1 MKNKGFT
8 LIELLAV
15 IVILAVIALI
25 ATPMILNVI
34 EGSKKGA
41 LKDSAYGL
49 MESADIYYAEHT
61 IDGGNKK
68 TEFTFEEGIQTSVE
82 QLGYKG
88 RIEKGSLN
96 LYSDGKVAL
105 CITDGKYAAIKN
117 VNEEEVRISS
127 GRCSYNEET
136 EEYETVGI
144 CSDLESELEKVKEEN
159 NKKIEEIRNEYEERI
174 SNLTND
180 YEEQKRTI
188 ENTYKDQ
195 IEELNRRIEE
205 LENNKQL
212 EIDQIRADYEAQVK
226 TQQEAYEAQINE
238 LNRQLN
244 TFKTG
249 GTASASQILA
259 GQTAFVKG
267 SLITGSMKNN
277 GAVNSSLNAGGSY
290 TIPAGYHDGKGKV
303 TANSLASQT
312 QATATASDIASGKTA
327 YVNGQ
332 KITGAA
338 KGTFIDSF
346 STIDYPTDNMNRT
359 VSFDHTF
366 SKTPTVYVSSSMGY
380 VKINSISTSSVNYSV
395 TGNGTMSVRI
405 FAYVQ

>member
-1 MKNKGFT
+1 MEKKGFT
-8 LIELLAV
+8 LVELLAV

-25 ATPMILNVI
+25 STPMIINVI

-49 MESADIYYAEHT
+49 LEAADIYYAEHV
-61 IDGGNKK
+61 GGNKK
-68 TEFTFEEGIQTSVE
+68 TEFTFEDGKQTSIE

-88 RIEKGSLN
+88 YVEKGSLN

-105 CITDGKYAAIKN
+105 CISDGKYAAIKN
-117 VNEEEVRISS
+117 VDEEEVRMSS
-127 GRCSYNEET
+127 GRCSYNEAT

-180 YEEQKRTI
+180 YEEQKKTI
-188 ENTYKDQ
+188 ENNYRDQ

-205 LENNKQL
+205 LEASKET

-249 GTASASQILA
+249 GTASASDIVS
-259 GQTAFVKG
+259 GKKAFVQG
-267 SLITGSMKNN
+267 SLIE
-277 GAVNSSLNAGGSY
+277 
-290 TIPAGYHDGKGKV
+290 TI
-303 TANSLASQT
+303 
-312 QATATASDIASGKTA
+312 
-327 YVNGQ
+327 
-332 KITGAA
+332 
-338 KGTFIDSF
+338 
-346 STIDYPTDNMNRT
+346 T
-359 VSFDHTF
+359 V
-366 SKTPTVYVSSSMGY
+366 
-380 VKINSISTSSVNYSV
+380 
-395 TGNGTMSVRI
+395 
-405 FAYVQ
+405 Q